1 MTTESTQFWENRYQN
16 TDPSWGTRPNAVFA
30 DVVPAL
36 CPESGTALDLG
47 CGHGGDARW
56 LAARGWRVTAVD
68 VSETALARIAEAAE
82 ADGVT
87 ERLTVACHD
96 LSRSFPEGAFDLVSA
111 SYFHSPVEFPRER
124 VLRRAAE
131 AVVPG
136 GLLLVVDHGSAAPW
150 SWNRDQVFPTPQE
163 TADELDLGPGWHAER
178 LDAPRRTATGP
189 DGQVAEVTD
198 NVIALRR
205 ER

>member
-1 MTTESTQFWENRYQN
+1 MSTESTQFWEKRYQEA
-16 TDPSWGTRPNAVFA
+16 DPAWGTRPNAVFA
-30 DVVPAL
+30 EVVPEL
-36 CPESGTALDLG
+36 CPEPGRALDLG

-56 LAARGWRVTAVD
+56 LAARGWLVTAVD
-68 VSETALARIAEAAE
+68 VSPTALGRIAEAAE
-82 ADGVT
+82 AEGLV
-87 ERLTVACHD
+87 ERITLACHD

-111 SYFHSPVEFPRER
+111 SYFHSPVEFPREQ

-131 AVVPG
+131 AVLPG

-150 SWNRDQVFPTPQE
+150 SWNREQVFPTPRE
-163 TADELDLGPGWHAER
+163 TADGLALGPGWHIER
-178 LDAPRRTATGP
+178 LDSPRRTAAGP
-189 DGQVAEVTD
+189 DGQVAEVAD